1 MGRIVC
7 DAIAIYWWILIASIL
22 ASWLVLLSRRP
33 PSGPMRSALG
43 GLNAITEPV
52 FRPVRSLLPPVRAGG
67 MGFDLSPI
75 IVFIVLGIIRQAAC
89 G

>member
-1 MGRIVC
+1 MGRILC
-7 DAIAIYWWILIASIL
+7 DLITVYWWILIASIL
-22 ASWLVLLSRRP
+22 ASWFVLFSRRP
-33 PSGPMRSALG
+33 PIGPVRSALD

-52 FRPVRSLLPPVRAGG
+52 FRPVRSMLPPVRAGG
-67 MGFDLSPI
+67 MGLDLSPI